1 MVGEILSEIEG
12 SVKSLML
19 IPSGGGRFEWT
30 VDGDVVYSK
39 AETGRYPEM
48 NELKELVYAKLS

>member
-12 SVKSLML
+12 SVKSLTL
-19 IPSGGGRFEWT
+19 IPSGSGRFEWT
-30 VDGDVVYSK
+30 VDGEVVYSK

-48 NELKELVYAKLS
+48 NELKELVYAKLN